1 MGLIGD
7 MAKGFLILTV
17 VIGVFLIFEFIK
29 MNQIAL
35 ATLLLIGLIIP
46 LSIVAFEYLK
56 NRRKQR
62 T

>member
-1 MGLIGD
+1 MGLVGET
-7 MAKGFLILTV
+7 AKGFLILTV

-46 LSIVAFEYLK
+46 LFIVAFEYWK